1 MTAGDPHGDRA
12 STNGSRMDPTSIP
25 DEDLAGRVAALL
37 DGRMVATAESCTA
50 GRIAEV
56 LASIEKA
63 SEFLRGGVV
72 SYQEQVK
79 RDLLGVTA
87 VSVLSAEAAEQMAV
101 GAARVL
107 GADVTVAT
115 TGVAGDEPQ
124 DGSPPGTV
132 YIGVKVGPSVS
143 STTHYFDGSPTE
155 VCDQAR
161 REALRDL
168 IAAMERA
175 T

>member
-1 MTAGDPHGDRA
+1 MTATGTGNRLSGAH
-12 STNGSRMDPTSIP
+12 TTTTTMP

-37 DGRMVATAESCTA
+37 QGRALATAESCTA

-56 LASIEKA
+56 MASVDKA

-72 SYQEQVK
+72 SYQERVK

-87 VSVLSAEAAEQMAV
+87 ESVLSAEAAEQMAV
-101 GAARVL
+101 GVARVL
-107 GADVTVAT
+107 RAEAAVAT

-124 DGSPPGTV
+124 DGTPPGTV
-132 YIGVKVGPSVS
+132 YIGVQVGSTVS
-143 STTHYFDGSPTE
+143 SRVHHFDGSPTE

-161 REALRDL
+161 RAALRDL
-168 IAAMERA
+168 VAALERA
-175 T
+175 G